1 MKKKGLVER
10 IVMKE
15 PSKEGFSQHRLP
27 NDRKQLLS
35 YMLKNKF
42 SKIYKNHLLMAL
54 FFIPLVVW
62 GILTMSYSDMLFSLD
77 PREGIIL
84 LPEYWVT
91 VYVTAIPLWMLAFVG
106 ISGGLNVLRK
116 LAWSDPVILMH
127 DFVHG
132 IKASG
137 KQMAFVG
144 FLWAS
149 AYALIRYAIDWLGF
163 YYRVFDDSAS
173 IVFGIFVCLF
183 VMLVAVGMTVYMACM
198 SSMYNVNA
206 KELLV
211 GAFKLYFA
219 DFLPATGVIILSLLP
234 VVIFLSLDYAIT
246 TLIAYILTLAT
257 FIGILVIPMML
268 MCQHSFDRIINKKD
282 YPDYYG
288 KGLSYGTYSS
298 PDIVDDVENSL
309 EIDEKNKVTD
319 DFERVT
325 DDEN

>member
-15 PSKEGFSQHRLP
+15 PSKEGFSQQKLP

-77 PREGIIL
+77 PREGIVL

-91 VYVTAIPLWMLAFVG
+91 VYITAIPLWMLAFVG
-106 ISGGLNVLRK
+106 IAGGLNVLRK
-116 LAWSDPVILMH
+116 LAWSDPVILIH
-127 DFVHG
+127 DFIHG

-149 AYALIRYAIDWLGF
+149 AYSLIRYAIDWLGF

-183 VMLVAVGMTVYMACM
+183 VMLVTVGMTVYMACM

-234 VVIFLSLDYAIT
+234 VVIFLSLGYAIT
-246 TLIAYILTLAT
+246 TLIAYILTLAI
-257 FIGILVIPMML
+257 FIGILVIPMVL

-288 KGLSYGTYSS
+288 KGLSYGTYSL
-298 PDIVDDVENSL
+298 PDIPGENENCP
-309 EIDEKNKVTD
+309 EIYAKNKVAD

>member
-10 IVMKE
+10 IVMRE
-15 PSKEGFSQHRLP
+15 PSKEGFSQQRLP
-27 NDRKQLLS
+27 NDRKKLLS

-62 GILTMSYSDMLFSLD
+62 GILTMSYGDMIFSLD
-77 PREGIIL
+77 PREGIVL

-91 VYVTAIPLWMLAFVG
+91 VYITAIPLWMLAFAG
-106 ISGGLNVLRK
+106 IAGGLNVLRK
-116 LAWSDPVILMH
+116 LAWSDPVILVY
-127 DFVHG
+127 DFIHG

-144 FLWAS
+144 FIWAG

-163 YYRVFDDSAS
+163 YYRVFDDSTS

-183 VMLVAVGMTVYMACM
+183 VLLVAVGMTVYMACM

-206 KELLV
+206 KELIV

-234 VVIFLSLDYAIT
+234 VFVLFSLDYVISV
-246 TLIAYILTLAT
+246 LIGYVLTLVL
-257 FIGILVIPMML
+257 FVGILILPMML
-268 MCQHSFDRIINKKD
+268 MCHHSFDRIINKKD

-288 KGLSYGTYSS
+288 KGLSYGAYSS
-298 PDIVDDVENSL
+298 PDIADDAENIS
-309 EIDEKNKVTD
+309 EIYEKNKVTN

>member
-15 PSKEGFSQHRLP
+15 PSKEGFSQQRLP
-27 NDRKQLLS
+27 NDRKKLLS

-62 GILTMSYSDMLFSLD
+62 GILTMSYSDMIFSLD
-77 PREGIIL
+77 PREGIVL

-91 VYVTAIPLWMLAFVG
+91 VYITAIPLWMLAFAG
-106 ISGGLNVLRK
+106 IAGGLNVLRK
-116 LAWSDPVILMH
+116 LAWSDPVILVH

-132 IKASG
+132 IKVSG

-144 FLWAS
+144 FLWAVT
-149 AYALIRYAIDWLGF
+149 YALIRYAIDWLGF
-163 YYRVFDDSAS
+163 YYRVFDDSAA

-206 KELLV
+206 KELIL

-234 VVIFLSLDYAIT
+234 VFVLFSLDYAIIVLIGYVLT
-246 TLIAYILTLAT
+246 LVLFAGTLIL
-257 FIGILVIPMML
+257 PMML
-268 MCQHSFDRIINKKD
+268 MCHHSFDRIINKKD

-298 PDIVDDVENSL
+298 SEIVDEDENSS
-309 EIDEKNKVTD
+309 EIYEKIKVTN

>member
-15 PSKEGFSQHRLP
+15 PSKEGFSQQKLP

-62 GILTMSYSDMLFSLD
+62 GILTMSYSDMIFNLD
-77 PREGIIL
+77 PREGIVL

-106 ISGGLNVLRK
+106 IAGGLNVLRK
-116 LAWSDPVILMH
+116 LAWSDPVILIN
-127 DFVHG
+127 DFIHG

-144 FLWAS
+144 FLWAG

-183 VMLVAVGMTVYMACM
+183 VMLVAVGITVYMACM

-234 VVIFLSLDYAIT
+234 VFVLFSLDYAIAV
-246 TLIAYILTLAT
+246 LIGYILTLALFVGT
-257 FIGILVIPMML
+257 LILPMML
-268 MCQHSFDRIINKKD
+268 MCHHSFDRVINKKD

-298 PDIVDDVENSL
+298 PDISDESKNCP
-309 EIDEKNKVTD
+309 EIYAKNKVTN